1 MRRTLPIIFMLL
13 ALTAKAQQK
22 LSYAYD
28 AAGNRTERTIVMTVR
43 SADVEDKAQDGLFFE
58 EQIAN
63 LQLRIYPNPVK
74 EQLTIQISDY
84 ESSARMEF
92 VLYSIGGSILHRGT
106 IDSETTLVNM
116 SRFTTGTYVLHIII
130 GGKRTVWKVI
140 KQ

>member
-1 MRRTLPIIFMLL
+1 MLL

>member
-1 MRRTLPIIFMLL
+1 MNKTLLFIFMLL

-130 GGKRTVWKVI
+130 GGKRTVWKVV

>member
-1 MRRTLPIIFMLL
+1 MLL

-28 AAGNRTERTIVMTVR
+28 AAGNRTERTIVMSAR